1 MYQPHHAAPVLRNV
15 TQQPMASSV
24 VPNACVS
31 VTVQNGKACLDLP
44 IVGKQCIDVPSW
56 VPNFSIIEACADIC
70 TTWGIPTGACVSAK
84 LGGSSLGRACFGW
97 GC

>member
-1 MYQPHHAAPVLRNV
+1 MLLPTLSPSVARGNSYHHVGL
-15 TQQPMASSV
+15 SV

-31 VTVQNGKACLDLP
+31 VAVQNGKACLDLP

-70 TTWGIPTGACVSAK
+70 TTWGFPTGACVSAK
-84 LGGSSLGRACFGW
+84 LGGMSLGRACFGW